1 MWPGPCS
8 QNLTAA
14 SPFVRNYFPV
24 VQNSIVK
31 ISAPPPHKAATSPT
45 FRHSGTSSA
54 ELYTAGIVPVRL
66 SLSSPTRFFHEFL
79 ACWDMAYLTPYYPP
93 PPDLNQ
99 TQTGS
104 PPSQYFPP
112 PQPPSS
118 ASIQNMYGSP
128 GSTSKV
134 PGYQQQTLQPE
145 NDADIY
151 ELAHNI
157 YHPDDYSTLATMV
170 PQATTVV
177 FRPPPTALAPA
188 GGHVLSDLPP
198 APHDGIMSQPDVSS
212 PYSPGLLMPAG
223 TPEDELPT
231 DLARGQGRRGTL
243 PNAAGRRAAPKSGT
257 GARNTV
263 IPVKDADGQ

>member
-1 MWPGPCS
+1 
-8 QNLTAA
+8 
-14 SPFVRNYFPV
+14 
-24 VQNSIVK
+24 
-31 ISAPPPHKAATSPT
+31 
-45 FRHSGTSSA
+45 
-54 ELYTAGIVPVRL
+54 
-66 SLSSPTRFFHEFL
+66 
-79 ACWDMAYLTPYYPP
+79 MAYLTPYYPP

-257 GARNTV
+257 GARNTTYLGAKHLKRHFFDIPMNARTGDIFALLPSLEAITGNATSKCAV
-263 IPVKDADGQ
+263 IATESHLSYEDGVNHLDDESDLSADNMAHPSGMILGPDSMNK